1 MPSLNSAGILTD
13 PRSQILG
20 LKLPRE
26 LRTIFIAG
34 SSHRAHVPE
43 YFLALKR
50 CLATLTHHLEPEMV
64 EQVAHCCIHGLSMQ
78 VIIHT
83 SLKGLWHCVCHLK

>member
-1 MPSLNSAGILTD
+1 MPS
-13 PRSQILG
+13 
-20 LKLPRE
+20 E

-64 EQVAHCCIHGLSMQ
+64 EQVAQCCIHVLSTQ
-78 VIIHT
+78 VNIHT
-83 SLKGLWHCVCHLK
+83 FPFKKFLALCLPSHMKKLAMNVASECLHFLLL